1 MTQIYII
8 FQKKIGLGQIWA
20 KKHPKIGQN
29 RANFELKI
37 IFFNFLFLTE
47 SNYFGGLVM
56 TKIYRISQKKFGLG
70 QIWA

>member
-8 FQKKIGLGQIWA
+8 FQKKFGLGQIWA

-37 IFFNFLFLTE
+37 IFLISFFWLSQTNL
-47 SNYFGGLVM
+47 GG
-56 TKIYRISQKKFGLG
+56 
-70 QIWA
+70 